1 VVYIVYD
8 CYKRTRGGVDEDAAM
23 LEYLGALSIPQVKKA
38 GAWYTLNAPSGVIK
52 TQAREA
58 RGKLD
63 QDPKAREWLRTIVKA
78 NFLRNPAEAVQEE

>member
-1 VVYIVYD
+1 
-8 CYKRTRGGVDEDAAM
+8 
-23 LEYLGALSIPQVKKA
+23 
-38 GAWYTLNAPSGVIK
+38 VIK

-78 NFLRNPAEAVQEE
+78 NFLRNPAEAVTEG